1 MQDEYL
7 EREKLEKDAA
17 EAKEAAER
25 KDKELVEAR
34 KAVEVLQERAKKA
47 AEMTLVRSKELRI
60 RELETEL
67 FNLRQNYN
75 ERGREI
81 RTLKGEKASLEKE
94 LQEARAREAA
104 IQLAPAG
111 FDPCDAFKLL
121 MDLPLV
127 ELNNLI

>member
-1 MQDEYL
+1 MVLPEIQKIL
-7 EREKLEKDAA
+7 EFY
-17 EAKEAAER
+17 
-25 KDKELVEAR
+25 
-34 KAVEVLQERAKKA
+34 
-47 AEMTLVRSKELRI
+47 RI
-60 RELETEL
+60 

-121 MDLPLV
+121 MDLPLG